1 MSVIM
6 PKIIGFKIMTPDLKS
21 VISEHGPDEL
31 DKCRKLISDMNN
43 KFVLPGQDRTPG
55 PVLQYVF
62 DKIEEDE
69 PIH

>member
-55 PVLQYVF
+55 PVLQYIF
-62 DKIEEDE
+62 EELEEDATV
-69 PIH
+69 H

>member
-31 DKCRKLISDMNN
+31 EKCRKLISDMNN

-55 PVLQYVF
+55 PVLQYIF
-62 DKIEEDE
+62 EELEEDATV
-69 PIH
+69 H